1 MDFWVGGFGRI
12 LGTNEN
18 WGKWSDLVVIMLL
31 DIISGEIKLE
41 NILSSRVFE
50 WLLIIVG
57 CKIYRIKEVE
67 ASLSPRLEILGWCP
81 EGPVLPHG
89 EKVPL

>member
-1 MDFWVGGFGRI
+1 MDFWVGGFGWI

-50 WLLIIVG
+50 WLLILVG
-57 CKIYRIKEVE
+57 CKIYRIKALETSE
-67 ASLSPRLEILGWCP
+67 SKKLFIAWWSL
-81 EGPVLPHG
+81 
-89 EKVPL
+89 

>member
-1 MDFWVGGFGRI
+1 MDFWVGEFGRI

-50 WLLIIVG
+50 WLLILVG
-57 CKIYRIKEVE
+57 CKIYRIKELE
-67 ASLSPRLEILGWCP
+67 ASESKKLFIAWWSL
-81 EGPVLPHG
+81 
-89 EKVPL
+89 

>member
-50 WLLIIVG
+50 WLLILVG
-57 CKIYRIKEVE
+57 CKIYRIKELE
-67 ASLSPRLEILGWCP
+67 ASESKKLFIAWWSL
-81 EGPVLPHG
+81 
-89 EKVPL
+89 